1 MPEPS
6 SRLPARPSLEQLRKQ
21 ARERLRQ
28 QRLTE
33 PAATLAAA
41 QFALAREYGFESWPR
56 LVQHI
61 RALHPSRVEQ
71 LEQIAAHILAGA
83 SGDANALE
91 RLIEHTGASYSPAQM
106 RIRVEGWIN
115 DVAGPGRASNWTIDD
130 ARLTVARQY
139 GFDTWE
145 ALKASIAEAA
155 RGAPAVPGRSAP
167 PFYDIDR
174 TTRTIELRP
183 PLNEADWDL
192 IADLVEEHGLTGL
205 EANGQMTDA
214 GLARISAI
222 GQLTRLGL
230 DGSKRL
236 GDDGLQHLARMP
248 QLEELDLSGWHMT
261 FTDRGLEPL
270 RQLHVLKVFKACW
283 PQRISDQGIA
293 NLRECGR
300 LEEVNLMG
308 TPTGD
313 GAVSALA
320 GKGRLARLHAGKL
333 LTDLGIRHLQGF
345 PAFRTW
351 QGGEL
356 RYGLMSPGAGPTYL
370 MLDGPFT
377 DAGFRQLAGL
387 DGLFG
392 LGLFWHISNL
402 TPDGLGALSALP
414 NLGMLG
420 CEGRLCDDTA
430 MAHVGAIPGLRMLM
444 AQGTVASDEGFVA
457 LSRSETLEHLWG
469 RDSGN
474 LKGRGFR
481 ALAEL
486 PALKGL
492 AVSCRGV
499 ADADL
504 ASLPSFPSLD
514 AFVSIDLAETGFR
527 HVGRCRLL
535 ERLWCM
541 YCRDTGDRATDYLAD
556 LGRLRSYY
564 AGKTRITDR
573 SLEVLGGMESL
584 EELEFWQTAGITD
597 AGLRSIARLP
607 RLRKVA
613 IEGAAGITG
622 EGVKVFPRA
631 VQVRYRG

>member
-1 MPEPS
+1 MTEPS

-28 QRLTE
+28 QRVTD
-33 PAATLAAA
+33 PVATLASA

-56 LVQHI
+56 MVQHI
-61 RALHPSRVEQ
+61 RALHPGRIEQ
-71 LEQIAAHILAGA
+71 LEQIAAHILNGA
-83 SGDANALE
+83 RGDADALE
-91 RLIEHTGASYSPAQM
+91 RLIEHTGASYSPEQM
-106 RIRVEGWIN
+106 RIRVAGWIG
-115 DVAGPGRASNWTIDD
+115 DVAGPGRAPNWTIDD

-145 ALKASIAEAA
+145 ALTESVWDAA
-155 RGAPAVPGRSAP
+155 KGVPAVPGRSAP
-167 PFYDIDR
+167 PFYDIDWA
-174 TTRTIELRP
+174 TRTIELRP
-183 PLNEADWDL
+183 PLSETDWDL
-192 IADLVEEHGLTGL
+192 IADLIEEHGLTGL

-214 GLARISAI
+214 GLASISEV
-222 GQLTRLGL
+222 GKLTRLGL
-230 DGSKRL
+230 EGCNRL

-248 QLEELDLSGWHMT
+248 QLEELDLSGRHMI
-261 FTDRGLEPL
+261 FTDRGLEPI
-270 RQLHVLKVFKACW
+270 RQLHVLRVFKACW
-283 PQRISDQGIA
+283 PQGISDQGIA
-293 NLRECGR
+293 NLRECRR

-313 GAVSALA
+313 GAIAALA
-320 GKGRLARLHAGKL
+320 GKDGLARLHTGRL
-333 LTDLGIRHLQGF
+333 VTDLGIGQLQDF

-351 QGGEL
+351 RGGEL

-377 DAGFRQLAGL
+377 DAGLRHLAGL

-402 TPDGLGALSALP
+402 TPAGLAALSALP

-420 CEGRLCDDTA
+420 CEGNLCNDTA
-430 MAHVGAIPGLRMLM
+430 MAHIAAIPGLRMLM
-444 AQGTVASDEGFVA
+444 VQGTVASDEGFVA
-457 LSRSETLEHLWG
+457 LSRSKTLEHLWG

-474 LKGRGFR
+474 LRGKGFR
-481 ALAEL
+481 ALADL

-499 ADADL
+499 DDGDL

-514 AFVSIDLAETGFR
+514 AFVSIDLAEEGFR
-527 HVGRCRLL
+527 HVGRCRRL

-541 YCRDTGDRATDYLAD
+541 YCRDTGDLATEYLTD
-556 LGRLRSYY
+556 LSRLRSYY

-573 SLEVLGGMESL
+573 SLEVLGGMQSL
-584 EELEFWQTAGITD
+584 EELEFWQTAGITN

-613 IEGAAGITG
+613 IDGAAGITG
-622 EGVKVFPRA
+622 EGVRVFPRT
-631 VQVRYRG
+631 VQLRYRG